1 MLKNKI
7 FKRVC
12 AGLLAGACAFSMLAN
27 TFSGM
32 IRASAEDTSTI
43 EFPSSDEVVA
53 QAAKLLGTRYTY
65 GAKGG
70 NPYTTPYKLKSVS
83 EINAQGIDCS
93 GLIWWTLTNLGYKTS
108 GFGQNNPVPADSF
121 GWLGTL
127 GTKTITYGGVTAPI
141 DIEKENLPTPADT
154 NASKTYEYWECKDGS
169 TIIPGSV
176 VIAQNPN
183 GEDHS
188 WIYIGEFDSR
198 DDVVAYLKEIG
209 VSESLINS
217 KTVGDGKGSGG
228 KHWRI
233 ESNGSEGVVINN
245 KTSGKTVSAMNM
257 YAFRVTPHEVTFE
270 IDKYT
275 TNGKLVGSSPVD
287 NSTAVYGIYKDAD
300 CSVEIAKITIGE
312 DGRGF
317 VKLPPATYY
326 AKELSAPTGYAL
338 DDTVYPIKPGENSV
352 IEEIAY
358 GNIQINKTAED
369 GVIGDREFMVAWT
382 ENGEEKTKTAKTDD
396 SGTAFFSNLRVYDL
410 TNGKAIKYNVSEIN
424 VETRYVTPKEQDVVL
439 TDGDKNYT
447 VNVSFDNELIKG
459 RISVQKIGDSFKSVR
474 SAEMTVN
481 GDPISFYTP
490 HFSVSGLEGAVFEV
504 KAVNDIITADGTVRV
519 KAGEVVDTIITDKTG
534 YAQTKPLYL
543 GKYTVTEK
551 SAPFG
556 YVRNRKTE
564 TVELKSEG
572 QTADVETSFVN
583 DYQSV
588 KIHLTKFMEHD
599 ETYDVGSKE
608 DAVNVVFGLYAD
620 EQITA
625 ADGSFIP
632 ADGLISYVSVGEDM
646 TATFEAKLPFGKYYV
661 KEIATDDKYV
671 ISDKRYTV
679 ELKYAGQD
687 TKTVEIDCGKFE
699 NNLKR
704 GSVYGIKVDK
714 HDKPLANAVFGLFKA
729 DCKVFDADHS
739 IATAVSDENGY
750 FSFKAIPYGKYIVT
764 EIEAPTG
771 YVFSDKKYDVVIDDD
786 KDKVEIKAENS
797 DTELHVSKQD
807 IYGEE
812 LEGAVIQIIDADGN
826 IFEEW
831 VSEKTIHTVTN
842 IPAGSY
848 TLHEAAA
855 PEGFV
860 ISTDISFDINR
871 NNVVT
876 VNGVQA
882 EAFDENGVPTIVMI
896 DDTTKVKISKKDITN
911 ENELPGAK
919 LIVIDE
925 EGRTIE
931 EWISST
937 EPHYI
942 EGKLIAGKTYTLREI
957 TAPDGYEI
965 AIDVQFTVNEDGTV
979 TEVVMYDEHTPE
991 TPPSTPPKTGA
1002 DADDRTLKT
1011 LLAVSALCLA
1021 VMMVA
1026 ALRIKGKKR

>member
-1 MLKNKI
+1 MIGKKLI
-7 FKRVC
+7 KRVC

-27 TFSGM
+27 SFSGM

-53 QAAKLLGTRYTY
+53 QAAKLLGTKYTY

-141 DIEKENLPTPADT
+141 DIEKEHLPTPENTA
-154 NASKTYEYWECKDGS
+154 ASKTYEYWECKDGS

-198 DDVVAYLKEIG
+198 DDVVEYLKNIG
-209 VSESLINS
+209 VPDSMITA

-233 ESNGSEGVVINN
+233 ESNSSEGVVINN
-245 KTSGKTVSAMNM
+245 KTSGKTVSAMYM
-257 YAFRVTPHEVTFE
+257 FAYRITLRKVCFE
-270 IDKYT
+270 ITKKDKEG
-275 TNGKLVGSSPVD
+275 NLVGISRVDGSS
-287 NSTAVYGIYKDAD
+287 AEYGIYIDKDCTKKVA
-300 CSVEIAKITIGE
+300 AITIGSNGKGAVTL
-312 DGRGF
+312 DKG
-317 VKLPPATYY
+317 TYY
-326 AKELSAPTGYAL
+326 IKETKAPKGYTLDTKIYTTTGGN
-338 DDTVYPIKPGENSV
+338 TTSV
-352 IEEIAY
+352 EAEETGTIM
-358 GNIQINKTAED
+358 INKTAED
-369 GVIGDREFMVAWT
+369 GVIGDREFKITYT
-382 ENGEEKTKTAKTDD
+382 EDGKEKSVTKKTD
-396 SGTAFFSNLRVYDL
+396 SNGIAAFSDLKVYDL
-410 TNGKAIKYNVSEIN
+410 SNGKAIKYNVSEIN
-424 VETRYVTPKEQDVVL
+424 VETRYITPKEQDVVL
-439 TDGDKNYT
+439 TDGDKDYT

-459 RISVQKIGDSFKSVR
+459 RISVQKTGDSFKSVR

-504 KAVNDIITADGTVRV
+504 KAVNDIVTAGGTVRV
-519 KAGEVVDTIITDKTG
+519 KAGEVVDTITVDKNG

-543 GKYTVTEK
+543 GEYTVTEK

-588 KIHLTKFMEHD
+588 KIHLTKFMERD
-599 ETYDVGSKE
+599 EAYDVGSKE

-671 ISDKRYTV
+671 ISDKRYPV

-699 NNLKR
+699 NDLKR

-739 IATAVSDENGY
+739 IATSVSDENGY
-750 FSFKAIPYGKYIVT
+750 FSFEAIPYGKYIVT

-771 YVFSDKKYDVVIDDD
+771 YVFSDKKYEVVIDEDG
-786 KDKVEIKAENS
+786 DKVEIKAENS

-860 ISTDISFDINR
+860 ISTDISFDIDR

-911 ENELPGAK
+911 EDELPGAK

-925 EGRTIE
+925 DGNTVE

-942 EGKLIAGKTYTLREI
+942 EGKFIAGKTYTLREI

-965 AIDVQFTVNEDGTV
+965 ANDVTFTVNEDGTV
-979 TEVVMYDEHTPE
+979 IEVVMYDEHTPE
-991 TPPSTPPKTGA
+991 TPPSTPPKTGV
-1002 DADDRTLKT
+1002 DADDHGIAYALAAIAVGAI
-1011 LLAVSALCLA
+1011 LLIAT
-1021 VMMVA
+1021 
-1026 ALRIKGKKR
+1026 RKKVK